1 MIGELAVTT
10 TVLVALLGV
19 ISFFVWA
26 ADKTLFEPL
35 ILDPYKVRHGEVWRL
50 VTWPIANEPSIWA
63 VIDLALFWYFG
74 RVLEGEMGRSRYLK
88 YLVALIFIPAVV
100 ATGLDLR
107 AHGMT
112 YLSLAVF
119 VAFVAENPN
128 APFFFGIQAKWLA
141 LVIVGVNALQL
152 IGNRQNRE
160 LAFLF
165 VTLAVA
171 LIGLRF
177 VGLGEHLAFIPAP
190 SRGRKKPPKAK
201 RGKPART
208 FKDSSVVSGP
218 WSGGGSGSDL
228 AGQAEIDRLLDK
240 IAASGL
246 ESLTPEER
254 RRLNDASKRMR
265 GE

>member
-1 MIGELAVTT
+1 
-10 TVLVALLGV
+10 LLG
-19 ISFFVWA
+19 
-26 ADKTLFEPL
+26 D
-35 ILDPYKVRHGEVWRL
+35 
-50 VTWPIANEPSIWA
+50 
-63 VIDLALFWYFG
+63 
-74 RVLEGEMGRSRYLK
+74 
-88 YLVALIFIPAVV
+88 
-100 ATGLDLR
+100 
-107 AHGMT
+107 
-112 YLSLAVF
+112 
-119 VAFVAENPN
+119 
-128 APFFFGIQAKWLA
+128 
-141 LVIVGVNALQL
+141 
-152 IGNRQNRE
+152 RQTQE
-160 LAFLF
+160 LGFLL

-171 LIGLRF
+171 LVGLRF